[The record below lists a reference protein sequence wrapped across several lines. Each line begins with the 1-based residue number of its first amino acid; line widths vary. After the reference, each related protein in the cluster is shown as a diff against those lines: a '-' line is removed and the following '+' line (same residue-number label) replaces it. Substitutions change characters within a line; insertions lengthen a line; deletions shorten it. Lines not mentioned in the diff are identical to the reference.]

1 MLNSLTTPGFWLTL
15 AGIALFGG
23 LGSALRLV
31 MSGWHGKLPWGILS
45 GNVIASLLVG
55 FAFTGQGFWT
65 GLLATGFAGG
75 LSTFSSW
82 AAQTVHFMS
91 QNNRVQGYLNFVLN
105 LVLPACAVVAGMYL
119 GSSLLK

>member
-1 MLNSLTTPGFWLTL
+1 MPSAFTAPTFLPMLL
-15 AGIALFGG
+15 GIALFGG
-23 LGSALRLV
+23 LGAAVRLV
-31 MSGWHGKLPWGILS
+31 VSGWHGKLPWGILS
-45 GNVIASLLVG
+45 ANIVASLMVG

-82 AAQTVHFMS
+82 AAQTSHYLG
-91 QNNRVQGYLNFVLN
+91 QNQRVQGYLNFVLN

-119 GSSLLK
+119 GSTLLK